1 MTQIN
6 LSMKQKK
13 THNIENR
20 LVIAKGEGKCGRMD
34 GEFAVSRCKLL
45 SIEWINTKVLLYST
59 GSKDLLYSTGNSAQ
73 CYVAAWLGEERG
85 GEWIHVYVWLWL
97 SGFALH
103 LKLSHC

>member
-45 SIEWINTKVLLYST
+45 SIEWINTKVLL
-59 GSKDLLYSTGNSAQ
+59 
-73 CYVAAWLGEERG
+73 
-85 GEWIHVYVWLWL
+85 
-97 SGFALH
+97 
-103 LKLSHC
+103 